1 MTRSGV
7 MTGAGAAFRAELSDL
22 ARQPLVWLGVGG
34 TVAAGLGAAGFLESD
49 ANAYLRFEIAAR
61 FGACVAAFFLMT
73 LAALSV
79 AADRTRG
86 TTRWIFTRPV
96 SRMGIVLGK
105 AGALAIFTVV
115 FFGVCIA
122 TAYAIGAPAGYTD
135 IVPGEEALSGFEFGD
150 DATVEEEFQAA
161 TMRSN
166 MWEAA
171 WMLLPALLTVTG
183 LGLAI
188 SCLMRSSAGAIIVGL
203 AVVPPVYFL
212 AEILG
217 VAERHAHLLPFRAA
231 RHLLAQLEVFA
242 EGYSTGDWPEYGVGA
257 WLVAGLV
264 ALGLPVAGALI
275 FSRLDLTE

>member
-1 MTRSGV
+1 

-22 ARQPLVWLGVGG
+22 AKHPLVWLGVGG
-34 TVAAGLGAAGFLESD
+34 TVAAGWGASGFLDAD

-61 FGACVAAFFLMT
+61 FGAGVAAFFLMT

-86 TTRWIFTRPV
+86 TTRWVFARPV
-96 SRMGIVLGK
+96 SRTGIVLGK
-105 AGALAIFTVV
+105 AGALALFTVL
-115 FFGVCIA
+115 FFGVCVT
-122 TAYAIGAPAGYTD
+122 TAYAIGAPAGFTD
-135 IVPGEEALSGFEFGD
+135 IRPGEEALSGFEFGD
-150 DATVEEEFQAA
+150 DAPIEEEFQAA
-161 TMRSN
+161 TMRRN

-183 LGLAI
+183 LGLAV
-188 SCLMRSSAGAIIVGL
+188 SCLLRSSAGAVIVGL
-203 AVVPPVYFL
+203 AMLPPVYFL
-212 AEILG
+212 AEVMG

-231 RHLLAQLEVFA
+231 RHLLSQLEVFA

-257 WLVAGLV
+257 WLVASLV